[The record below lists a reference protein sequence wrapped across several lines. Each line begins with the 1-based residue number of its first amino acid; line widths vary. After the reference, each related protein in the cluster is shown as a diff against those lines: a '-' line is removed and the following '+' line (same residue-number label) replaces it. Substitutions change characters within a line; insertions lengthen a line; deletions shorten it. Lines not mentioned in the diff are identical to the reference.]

1 MVKKHEAIKKI
12 GHYPFPAIEKET
24 GRESTEER
32 MLPSVG
38 NQVRP
43 DSIGRGR

>member
-24 GRESTEER
+24 GRESTEKW
-32 MLPSVG
+32 MLPSGGYQVCPDAVG
-38 NQVRP
+38 
-43 DSIGRGR
+43 